1 MEFILLIF
9 IVILWIYVARI
20 SNRVEMLE
28 KLVNNKPSEGLVRAE
43 ASRPNEPIVSQVTST
58 EAVTAVELKSKV
70 VSEWDLSKISAN
82 TWMAIIGSLALLFGI
97 GFFLKYAFD
106 NGWLPPILKV
116 FIGLGIGGLLVLLG
130 EIWKDKYKTQSPVL
144 SGGGISII
152 YMSFAGWFH
161 FFNLPQIAALIM
173 ALLTSA
179 LAVILGFR
187 YNARAIVGLG
197 IIGGYL
203 APIMFGTSLNE
214 QIVLFVFLS
223 ILNLVVLS
231 LLAKRYW
238 IEIAFVSIIGSGF
251 NFVLWGSQYA
261 NSANFLPSLIF
272 LLVNYLLAVVMIG
285 IFFFN
290 GNEKKILPVKSETY
304 TALWFFV
311 AGLGVS
317 VGLMAVM
324 MDQQKSL
331 VAVTYL
337 ISAIITFLG
346 YALLDR
352 LNFKSIN
359 YVLAFIGFGMAS
371 IAIFIQ
377 WSGLNAL
384 WVFSGLTL
392 LNLIIGFSVG
402 QSSLRVMGLVKLYIA
417 IFLTLAFQY
426 SYSSGTTFILNQKFA
441 LEILLAAMFIG
452 VSYAYSKNKNSI
464 SSEEKG
470 VVGLTGIS
478 GATVILIAISWEI
491 MVNLHLTL
499 IDGFNNLVLSLWWM
513 SYAVILFVFSHTFNN
528 LYIRK
533 GSILLGVLA
542 VCKVF
547 LFDVLVLNLGL
558 RIISFITLGVILLTV
573 SFMYQKNKTLVK
585 QIWEGEEKEKPI
597 NNPV

>member
-1 MEFILLIF
+1 MEFILLVF
-9 IVILWIYVARI
+9 IVILWIYVARV

-28 KLVNNKPSEGLVRAE
+28 KLVNNKPHENRA
-43 ASRPNEPIVSQVTST
+43 AVGADKPIEQTVMPVTPT
-58 EAVTAVELKSKV
+58 QTVAAVEPKSEV
-70 VSEWDLSKISAN
+70 VSEWDLSRISAN

-116 FIGLGIGGLLVLLG
+116 FIGLGVGGLLVLLG

-152 YMSFAGWFH
+152 YISFAGWFH

-179 LAVILGFR
+179 VAVILGFR
-187 YNARAIVGLG
+187 YNSRAIVGLG

-203 APIMFGTSLNE
+203 APIMFGTSSNQ

-251 NFVLWGSQYA
+251 NFVLWGSQYS
-261 NSANFLPSLIF
+261 NTANFLPSLIF
-272 LLVNYLLAVVMIG
+272 LLVNYLLAVVLIG

-304 TALWFFV
+304 TALWFFL
-311 AGLGVS
+311 AGSGVS

-384 WVFSGLTL
+384 WVFSGLIL
-392 LNLIIGFSVG
+392 INMIIGFSVG
-402 QSSLRVMGLVKLYIA
+402 QPSLRVMGLVKLYIA

-426 SYSSGTTFILNQKFA
+426 SYSSGTTFLLNQKFA
-441 LEILLAAMFIG
+441 LEILLAAMFIA

-470 VVGLTGIS
+470 VIGLTGIS

-513 SYAVILFVFSHTFNN
+513 GYAVILFVFSHTFNN

-533 GSILLGVLA
+533 GSVLLGVLA

-573 SFMYQKNKTLVK
+573 SFMYQKNKTFVK
-585 QIWEGEEKEKPI
+585 QIWEGDKT
-597 NNPV
+597 NV